1 VNRSTFLDPV
11 PVRFPRETKR
21 RLKLAQRRFNLNAS
35 EIIRR
40 AVEQKLPEW
49 ESSGMIVLEGRVPEE
64 DRNTARGQGRTR
76 GRT

>member
-1 VNRSTFLDPV
+1 VNRSPFLDPV
-11 PVRFPRETKR
+11 PVRFPPETKR

-49 ESSGMIVLEGRVPEE
+49 ESSGMIVLEGRPREE
-64 DRNTARGQGRTR
+64 QAEKAVRRKAP
-76 GRT
+76 